1 MKKQLLVL
9 FCMPLLAFAG
19 VPGQLTDVFNF
30 TGGIQ
35 MWTVPCGVN
44 SVFIQTW
51 GAQGGSGATGGASVG
66 GGAGGLGGYAGGSL
80 VVTPGQVLNVFV
92 GGQGATPTGG
102 FNGGGN
108 GGTQNAGGGGGAS
121 DVRASGT
128 NEADRVITAG
138 GGGGGGRGGCHE
150 GSSTGGTGGT
160 GGAGG
165 GGVGVNGNDSPQSN
179 GVAGGGVGGNFGS
192 VQGAG
197 GAKGVGCASY
207 SGTDGSTSSNGTGA
221 AGGAGQ
227 SCCCTSSNSIP
238 GGGGGGGGQLGGGGG
253 GGGSAGTTGCA
264 GNSKGAGG
272 GGGGGSSYTGG
283 VTSGIINAGI
293 WFGNGMVQI
302 TYTPG
307 TPQAPSFTTAPTSIC
322 ANTPAT
328 FTVNTP
334 ALATSFSW
342 TVSGASI
349 QSGQGTNSVNI
360 IATSASGSVSVT
372 ADNNCG
378 SSSSV
383 STSFTVNAQPTVT
396 ASVTATDICDGDQ
409 VTFNGGG
416 ASSYTWNNGVSDG
429 VAFTPLSSNN
439 YIVVGTDGN
448 NCQNVASVSVNVN
461 SLPTVTANVTSTVVC
476 SGESVTFTGGGA
488 STYFWDNSV
497 ADGVAYTPGTTNTYT
512 VLGTD
517 ANNCSNTAS
526 VSVTVNNPPTVTA
539 NSSVAA
545 VCAGDEVTFT
555 GSGADTYVWDNSVTD
570 GVAYTPAATATY
582 SVTGTDA
589 NNCSNT
595 ASVSVIVNDL
605 PTVTATATPNTA
617 LCAGDSVVLAG
628 GGATGYSWDNG
639 VSDGVAFAPGA
650 SNTYSVLGTDA
661 NNCSSMATVSVT
673 VNNLPT
679 VVANASASTVC
690 AGAQITFT
698 GGGAATYVWDNG
710 VTDGVAIAPASSNTY
725 SVTGTD
731 ANNCIGTSSV
741 GITVNT
747 VPTVAISVAPND
759 TVCVGDNI
767 TLSGSG
773 ADTYAWSAG
782 ITDGSAFAL
791 NNNGTYTVTGTD
803 LNNCT
808 NTASVSVVA
817 EICAGV
823 STIPNSVNGIQ
834 LIPNPSKGV
843 VTITAKKELGLV
855 TVYDAQGK
863 VVFQTNT
870 NGLSQRVD
878 LTQQAAGIY
887 MVKIQSTTKAVS
899 YIKLVKE

>member
-9 FCMPLLAFAG
+9 FCLPLFALAGA
-19 VPGQLTDVFNF
+19 PGQLTDVFNF

-51 GAQGGSGATGGASVG
+51 GAQGGSGAVGGASVG
-66 GGAGGLGGYAGGSL
+66 GGAGGLGGYAEGVL
-80 VVTPGQVLNVFV
+80 AVTPGQVLNVFV

-121 DVRASGT
+121 DVRALGT

-138 GGGGGGRGGCHE
+138 GGGGGGRGGCDE
-150 GSSTGGTGGT
+150 GSASTGGIGGT

-165 GGVGVNGNDSPQSN
+165 GGVGVNGNDSPTSG
-179 GVAGGGVGGNFGS
+179 GVAGGGKGGNFGS

-197 GAKGVGCASY
+197 GAKGVGCASF

-227 SCCCTSSNSIP
+227 TCCCNSSNSIP

-253 GGGSAGTTGCA
+253 GGGSAGTTGCS

-283 VTSGIINAGI
+283 VTSGVINPGI
-293 WFGNGMVQI
+293 WLGNGLVHI

-307 TPQAPSFTTAPTSIC
+307 NPQAPSFTTAPTSIC

-334 ALATSFSW
+334 ALATSFTW

-349 QSGQGTNSVNI
+349 QNGQGTNSVVI
-360 IATSASGSVSVT
+360 MATSSSGSVSVT

-378 SSSSV
+378 SSSTV

-396 ASVTATDICDGDQ
+396 ASVTATDICEGDQ

-416 ASSYTWNNGVSDG
+416 ASSYTWNNGVTDG
-429 VAFTPLSSNN
+429 VAFTPVSSNN

-461 SLPTVTANVTSTVVC
+461 SIPTVTANVTSTAVC
-476 SGESVTFTGGGA
+476 TGESVTFTGGGA
-488 STYFWDNSV
+488 STYLWNNSV
-497 ADGVAYTPGTTNTYT
+497 ADGVSFTPGTSNSYT
-512 VLGTD
+512 VTGTD

-526 VSVTVNNPPTVTA
+526 VSVTVNTPPTVTA
-539 NSSVAA
+539 NASAAA
-545 VCAGDEVTFT
+545 VCDGDQVTFT
-555 GSGADTYVWDNSVTD
+555 GGGAVTYVWDNSVTD
-570 GVAYTPAATATY
+570 GVAYTPAGSATY

-589 NNCSNT
+589 NNCTNT
-595 ASVSVIVNDL
+595 SSVSVIVNTL
-605 PTVTATATPNTA
+605 PTVTASVTPSTPV
-617 LCAGDSVVLAG
+617 CAGDNITLTG
-628 GGATGYSWDNG
+628 GGAASYAWTNG
-639 VSDGVAFAPGA
+639 AVDGSAFAVSTGA
-650 SNTYSVLGTDA
+650 TYTVTGTDA
-661 NNCSSMATVSVT
+661 NNCTNTASVAVT
-673 VNNLPT
+673 VNTLP
-679 VVANASASTVC
+679 VVTASASPNDTVC
-690 AGAQITFT
+690 IGDNITLS
-698 GGGAATYVWDNG
+698 GGGASTYVWSGSVTNG
-710 VTDGVAIAPASSNTY
+710 TAFALNADASY

-731 ANNCIGTSSV
+731 ANNCTSS
-741 GITVNT
+741 
-747 VPTVAISVAPND
+747 
-759 TVCVGDNI
+759 
-767 TLSGSG
+767 
-773 ADTYAWSAG
+773 
-782 ITDGSAFAL
+782 
-791 NNNGTYTVTGTD
+791 
-803 LNNCT
+803 
-808 NTASVSVVA
+808 ASIDVYA

-823 STIPNSVNGIQ
+823 SALSNSASGIQ

-843 VTITAKKELGLV
+843 VTITSKKELGLV
-855 TVYDAQGK
+855 TVYDAKGK

-870 NGLSQRVD
+870 SSMSQRVD
-878 LTQQAAGIY
+878 LTQQAAGVY
-887 MVKIQSTTKAVS
+887 LVKIQGTGKTVS
-899 YIKLVKE
+899 YVKLVRE